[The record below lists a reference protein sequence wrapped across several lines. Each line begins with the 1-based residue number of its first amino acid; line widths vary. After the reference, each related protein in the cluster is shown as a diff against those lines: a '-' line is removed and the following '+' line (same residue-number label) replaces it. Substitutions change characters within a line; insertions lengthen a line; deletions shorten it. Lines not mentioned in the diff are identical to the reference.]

1 MVKSGSSIVL
11 PVVYFDDIIE
21 WNHIGY
27 ISRHLLSW
35 IRCLN
40 RFGSEYWMYTTEYKI
55 VMNIECI
62 RLWLLKSQLV
72 VEEIAITPNSFTGL
86 RIWIVIYTTV
96 IRKLKKIM
104 LSDIWNVWNK
114 TGILFTLN
122 FLTYQTKTYVI
133 KLVELSRTKLSWKPN
148 FQQTVTKTGIPKV
161 ILLYVTCWYK

>member
-72 VEEIAITPNSFTGL
+72 VEEIVITPNSFTGL

-96 IRKLKKIM
+96 IRKLKKIL

>member
-96 IRKLKKIM
+96 IRKLKKIL
-104 LSDIWNVWNK
+104 LSDIWNIWNK

-148 FQQTVTKTGIPKV
+148 FQQTVTKTGIPKL
-161 ILLYVTCWYK
+161 IILYVTCWYK